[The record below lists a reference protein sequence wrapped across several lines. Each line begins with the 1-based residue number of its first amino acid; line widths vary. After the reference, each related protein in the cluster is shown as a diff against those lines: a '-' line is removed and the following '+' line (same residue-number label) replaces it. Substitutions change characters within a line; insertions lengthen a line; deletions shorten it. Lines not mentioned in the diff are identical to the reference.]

1 MGKPIIASD
10 IPGCRETVR
19 EGENG
24 YLVPPKDVNALAN
37 AMLRYL
43 SLRDKEKTAMSLNS
57 RKLAEERFDINLVKG
72 YYERILQEYCHL
84 DKISSM

>member
-24 YLVPPKDVNALAN
+24 YLVPPKDVNALAD

-43 SLRDKEKTAMSLNS
+43 SLSDEEKESMSINS
-57 RKLAEERFDINLVKG
+57 RRLAEERFDIKYVKSLQLSWHGNSG
-72 YYERILQEYCHL
+72 YEQ
-84 DKISSM
+84 MV